1 MTEISDASFKRI
13 QVDFGDDWR
22 KKQWEQSRALFEG
35 YFEYLKEKGVKE
47 TTAAQKANMAAIF
60 IMDFLFIYYDAID
73 NILYVDDYAIK
84 TFLGNWYIRKSMTP
98 RVAEI
103 NRFLTGDSQP

>member
-1 MTEISDASFKRI
+1 
-13 QVDFGDDWR
+13 
-22 KKQWEQSRALFEG
+22 
-35 YFEYLKEKGVKE
+35 
-47 TTAAQKANMAAIF
+47 MAAIF

-103 NRFLTGDSQP
+103 NRFLTAIADFYTFLYKKGILIMTIYVTLKRLARIKSGLPNG